1 MMSKMKR
8 QSVVAVVLLLL
19 IPVVSMLGGLLFSKI
34 NPEIAAGHP
43 NYARNFHLLS
53 LVKNMSFLASGAVVG
68 ILWLLVC
75 FLLIR
80 SKERSLL
87 WMGCAALGPFGLA
100 ILAILNDK
108 APAETDRYARFVR
121 SLNRFVRVGYEV
133 CVFVIIWLL
142 AYQAMVL
149 KRNLMILYE
158 SATTGVSSALI
169 LDRQNASSGMWA
181 FAEGMEVMYLVVVFY
196 LLLPVVFNVTAR
208 VGGRVAAMMASPK
221 PR

>member
-1 MMSKMKR
+1 MMWKMKR
-8 QSVVAVVLLLL
+8 QSVVAVVLLLM

-53 LVKNMSFLASGAVVG
+53 LLKNMSFLASGAVVG

-75 FLLIR
+75 FLVIR

-108 APAETDRYARFVR
+108 VKSCTHCPELAETRTQTVFGVGNPVARILFIGEAPGADEDAQGEDDRPPGQGGAARAR
-121 SLNRFVRVGYEV
+121 GRGCMGPERRQRRAG
-133 CVFVIIWLL
+133 L
-142 AYQAMVL
+142 A
-149 KRNLMILYE
+149 R
-158 SATTGVSSALI
+158 
-169 LDRQNASSGMWA
+169 
-181 FAEGMEVMYLVVVFY
+181 
-196 LLLPVVFNVTAR
+196 
-208 VGGRVAAMMASPK
+208 
-221 PR
+221 